1 MIRMNKRLLGFAL
14 SLALIFGLIP
24 FTAASAATTQNV
36 TLNLDGKKVAFTGAQ
51 PQLIGGKIF
60 VPYAALAAQLKAT
73 VKTDAASKKTTI
85 SLNGKSIVFTP
96 GTVNATINGKAVKLE
111 GAPVSKDKSVLVPV
125 RAIGDAFGIWV
136 SWSGSKKTVDLN
148 RTKTVKHALGETK
161 LNGVPQRVVILF
173 NGMVDT
179 SVLLGVKPVGAV
191 ESYLQQPF
199 YEYLRPSLIGVKDL
213 GDETQPNLEGVAAL
227 KPDLII
233 ASKMRHEKINDQL
246 SKIAPTVHTEDVFS
260 WQANLKFAA
269 DVLNKQPL
277 ADAYLANWNK
287 RVADFKKKM
296 GSKVSQTEVS
306 VIRTNPNGTA
316 RFYVEGFAPNILL
329 DLGFKF
335 PKTQT
340 DLTQDIMNVATKE
353 QTPLLDADYIFDF
366 TVDWDGDGAV
376 YKLQKEWI
384 DNPLWKNLKAVKN
397 KKYYKVNAVNWN
409 LSGGP
414 LAAQKMLDDLYF
426 YFNLE

>member
-14 SLALIFGLIP
+14 SLALIIGLLP
-24 FTAASAATTQNV
+24 FTAASAAPAQNV
-36 TLNLDGKKVAFTGAQ
+36 MLNLDGKKVSFSGAQ
-51 PQLIGGKIF
+51 PQLIGGKIY
-60 VPYAALAAQLKAT
+60 VPYATLASQLKAT
-73 VKTDAASKKTTI
+73 VKTEAKKTTI
-85 SLNGKSIVFTP
+85 TLNGKSLAFTT

-111 GAPVSKDKSVLVPV
+111 GAPVSKDKAVLVPA
-125 RAIGDAFGIWV
+125 RAISDAFGIWV
-136 SWSGSKKTVDLN
+136 SWNGSTKTVSLN

-213 GDETQPNLEGVAAL
+213 GDETQPNLEGIAAL

-246 SKIAPTVHTEDVFS
+246 NKIAPTVHTEDVFS

-269 DVLNKQPL
+269 DVLNKQPQ

-287 RVADFKKKM
+287 RVAEFAAFVDRARRVRR
-296 GSKVSQTEVS
+296 GVAW
-306 VIRTNPNGTA
+306 NPA
-316 RFYVEGFAPNILL
+316 RERKLP
-329 DLGFKF
+329 
-335 PKTQT
+335 
-340 DLTQDIMNVATKE
+340 E
-353 QTPLLDADYIFDF
+353 QPAHAGLVLRHVGIKL
-366 TVDWDGDGAV
+366 AV
-376 YKLQKEWI
+376 
-384 DNPLWKNLKAVKN
+384 
-397 KKYYKVNAVNWN
+397 
-409 LSGGP
+409 GP
-414 LAAQKMLDDLYF
+414 LQPRVGDHPGCAVSRPGDEQHVGVQLPDDPVEMDIDEVQAGRGAPMSEQPRLDMLPFQRLAQQRIGQQVDLAHRQVVRRPPPGVHQPGF
-426 YFNLE
+426 VG